1 MGFEIV
7 WTKKAVKTFSNRIAY
22 LEENWTQKEIFNFTA
37 RVNKYLESL
46 QNQPLMFRKSTKI
59 NDTNIGVIIKQVS
72 LVYRVKPKSQKIELI
87 AFVDNRQK
95 PTGKTIKAK

>member
-7 WTKKAVKTFSNRIAY
+7 WTKKAVKTFSNRIVY

-46 QNQPLMFRKSTKI
+46 QNHPLMFRKSTKI

-72 LVYRVKPKSQKIELI
+72 LVYRVRPKSQKIELI

>member
-59 NDTNIGVIIKQVS
+59 NDTNIGVIIKTGFLS
-72 LVYRVKPKSQKIELI
+72 LSGEAQKSE
-87 AFVDNRQK
+87 NR
-95 PTGKTIKAK
+95 INRFC